1 MIPWNTLSFRSKV
14 KVIYLVLKISLLRRF
29 V

>member
-1 MIPWNTLSFRSKV
+1 MIPWDSLPFRSKV
-14 KVIYLVLKISLLRRF
+14 KVIYLVIKISLLRRF